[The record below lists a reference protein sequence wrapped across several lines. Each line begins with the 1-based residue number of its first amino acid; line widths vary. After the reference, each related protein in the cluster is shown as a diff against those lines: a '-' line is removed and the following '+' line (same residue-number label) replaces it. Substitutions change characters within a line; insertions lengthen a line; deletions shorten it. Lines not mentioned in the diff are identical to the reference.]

1 VKDGFEQF
9 RARLGRIRK
18 VAAMKKTALAL
29 ITLGLLT
36 ACGVDG
42 APNGF
47 ENGVHVSGDV
57 RIGVTNNN

>member
-1 VKDGFEQF
+1 MDDVLEQY
-9 RARLGRIRK
+9 RAPMRRIRK

-47 ENGVHVSGDV
+47 ENGMHVSGDV
-57 RIGVTNNN
+57 RIGVTNSQ